1 SGTHTQVLSQTIDIP
16 ATLLDYFEIENTLDM
31 DGKSLLPVL
40 KKQHSQPL
48 HQEIIFGT
56 NGGHVNIYDGRYVYM
71 R

>member
-1 SGTHTQVLSQTIDIP
+1 
-16 ATLLDYFEIENTLDM
+16 M

-71 R
+71 RASVHPSNGPITMQTLSYASLRGFF